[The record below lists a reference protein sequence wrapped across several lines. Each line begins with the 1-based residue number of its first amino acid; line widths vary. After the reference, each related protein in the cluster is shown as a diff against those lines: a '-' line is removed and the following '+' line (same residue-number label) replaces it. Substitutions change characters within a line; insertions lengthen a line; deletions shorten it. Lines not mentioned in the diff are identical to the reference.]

1 MKIGCDI
8 DGVLSDFSSS
18 LFAIVNELWPGRIS
32 SKYIVKDRNYVDVI
46 AKNEWSTIW
55 NKIENTPFFWY
66 NLKPLSGVADLQ
78 KFANRHT
85 NWEFY
90 FITAR
95 QQTGQL
101 SAAVQTKMWLLDQDL
116 FPMHGNVRVKAVE
129 RAEDKKNYICDNK
142 IDYYLDDYV
151 PTVQELQS
159 LTHTKS
165 YLLSTSYNRGAQLPT
180 VNSVAEYLKIIED
193 SNGIRVGF

>member
-32 SKYIVKDRNYVDVI
+32 SKYIVKDWNYVDVI